1 MMIFPVNY
9 WGVYNTEFPP
19 FTFTGPW
26 KWSPHTYTR
35 NTHTHTN
42 FLDVFFP
49 LRTYPWS
56 SIQQQHF
63 YHLHSSSSPAIQL
76 SILIC
81 ISFNL
86 HWCVSVS
93 QDVLMG
99 FDKYILFRL
108 SFLPFF
114 DRKVTQRF
122 IYVYI
127 CIYAFIFINLSSGNV
142 AQTYHSLFG
151 VWLAVAIWV
160 HLVSFSLVLFWNSS
174 AYPKITENEAHV
186 CLPLNSWQVGVL
198 L

>member
-1 MMIFPVNY
+1 MEMIA
-9 WGVYNTEFPP
+9 
-19 FTFTGPW
+19 
-26 KWSPHTYTR
+26 PHIHTQH
-35 NTHTHTN
+35 THTHTD

-99 FDKYILFRL
+99 FDKDILFRL

-122 IYVYI
+122 TYVYI

-142 AQTYHSLFG
+142 AQSYHSLFG
-151 VWLAVAIWV
+151 VWFGCCDLSTFGVFFFGAVLKQQCLSQNYREW
-160 HLVSFSLVLFWNSS
+160 SPCLFT
-174 AYPKITENEAHV
+174 TE
-186 CLPLNSWQVGVL
+186 
-198 L
+198 